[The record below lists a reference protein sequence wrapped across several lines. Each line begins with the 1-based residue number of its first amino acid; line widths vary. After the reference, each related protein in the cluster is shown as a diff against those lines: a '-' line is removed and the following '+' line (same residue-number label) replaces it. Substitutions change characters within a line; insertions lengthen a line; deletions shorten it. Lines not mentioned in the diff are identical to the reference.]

1 MLYVVITT
9 KGGFMDYKF
18 LSETNLF
25 RGLSE
30 DDIKNVLPCLRP
42 VERSY
47 KKNEI
52 VLNRGDVTDKIGM
65 VLKGGVNIFVAS
77 YWGQGQIFGH
87 VNPGEIFAENYAA
100 IPGKELLCD
109 VIANQDSEI
118 LFFDFSALIKTCQKS
133 CPYHNE
139 LILNL
144 IRIAARKNLLFSNRM
159 IHTSSKSIR
168 GRISSYL
175 SEQATINNSN
185 LFSIPFNRQEL
196 ADYLNVDRSALS
208 NELSKMQSEGLLEFY
223 KNSFKLNKK

>member
-1 MLYVVITT
+1 MVV
-9 KGGFMDYKF
+9 
-18 LSETNLF
+18 N
-25 RGLSE
+25 
-30 DDIKNVLPCLRP
+30 
-42 VERSY
+42 
-47 KKNEI
+47 
-52 VLNRGDVTDKIGM
+52 
-65 VLKGGVNIFVAS
+65 GGVNIFVAS

-87 VNPGEIFAENYAA
+87 VKPGEIFAENYAA

-109 VIANQDSEI
+109 VIAQQDSEI
-118 LFFDFSALIKTCQKS
+118 LFFDFSSLVKTCQKA

-159 IHTSSKSIR
+159 IHTSSKSLR

>member
-1 MLYVVITT
+1 MYVVITT

-25 RGLSE
+25 KGLSE
-30 DDIKNVLPCLRP
+30 AQIKNVLPCLGP
-42 VERSY
+42 LVQNY
-47 KKNEI
+47 NKNEI
-52 VLNRGDVTDKIGM
+52 VLKSGDVTDKIGM
-65 VLKGGVNIFVAS
+65 VVKGGVNIFVVS

-87 VNPGEIFAENYAA
+87 VKPGEIFAENYAA
-100 IPGKELLCD
+100 LPDSELLCD
-109 VIANQDSEI
+109 VIAQKDSEI
-118 LFFDFSALIKTCQKS
+118 LFFDFSCLVKTCQKA

-144 IRIAARKNLLFSNRM
+144 TRIAARKNLLFSNRM

-168 GRISSYL
+168 GRVSSYL

-208 NELSKMQSEGLLEFY
+208 NELSKIQLEGLLEFY